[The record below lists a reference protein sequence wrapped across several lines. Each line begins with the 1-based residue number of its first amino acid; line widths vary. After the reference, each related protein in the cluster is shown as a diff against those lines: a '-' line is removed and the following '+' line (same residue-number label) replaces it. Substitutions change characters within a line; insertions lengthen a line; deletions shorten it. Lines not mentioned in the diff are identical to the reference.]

1 MNFFSLFKRKL
12 IYKIKKKHNIDL
24 ENKNKDSLDALF
36 NYYGS
41 DKAVVLKNTDDQ
53 GHGFSKYYVKHL
65 NNFKK
70 KETKILEIGSFAG
83 ASAAA
88 FSKYFENSKIYCL
101 DVNIS
106 KFNFSS
112 KNIDVFGLDINN
124 KKSLYKVIE
133 KINLKT
139 NSNFFDVIVDD
150 GSHYLSD
157 ILNTLNNL
165 FKYLKKGGYYI
176 IEDFKYPNYYNYNR
190 DIDHIFVDEV
200 IKNLQEKKIFHSDVI
215 KDKDQ
220 IYLHENIK
228 NIEIYRG
235 NLKNSDI
242 CFIEKN

>member
-41 DKAVVLKNTDDQ
+41 DKAVVIKNTNDQ

-65 NNFKK
+65 INLKK

-112 KNIDVFGLDINN
+112 KNINVFGLDINN
-124 KKSLYKVIE
+124 KQSLHRVIE
-133 KINLKT
+133 RINLKS

-165 FKYLKKGGYYI
+165 FRYLKKGGYYI

-190 DIDHIFVDEV
+190 NINHIFVDEV
-200 IKNLQEKKIFHSDVI
+200 IKNLQEKKIFHSDII